1 MWRLE
6 TPLAVREKRI
16 SAGGNVRPV
25 QATVDAKRSQESED
39 KQKSKSYAKQLESEY
54 RVREKD
60 LNEIGAKRPLDQ
72 SPN

>member
-1 MWRLE
+1 M
-6 TPLAVREKRI
+6 
-16 SAGGNVRPV
+16 VRPV
-25 QATVDAKRSQESED
+25 QATVVAKRGQESED
-39 KQKSKSYAKQLESEY
+39 KQNSKSYATRLESEY